1 MPERIIVMG
10 NGKESEYGNWVSKKI
25 IGRCLA
31 AALVT
36 GALSALVWV
45 LWGRVVWGIVL
56 AVVSVFCIISTV
68 YFLYARHQFSPGGG
82 GIQQKVVD
90 ELIARIRWDGKGE
103 ALDIGCGSGYL
114 SIYIAR
120 KFPDAR
126 VTGIDYWG
134 GAWAYSK
141 AQCENNAAAEG
152 VGNRTSYARAS
163 ASKIPYPDES
173 FDLVV
178 SNMVFHEVAD
188 TRDKRALI
196 LEALRVLKKGG
207 AFVFQDLLLT
217 EPYFGK
223 IDDLIAYIKESGAAE
238 VHFGDTSRASFIPGA
253 LKLPFMLGTVGI
265 LHGVK

>member
-1 MPERIIVMG
+1 M
-10 NGKESEYGNWVSKKI
+10 
-25 IGRCLA
+25 
-31 AALVT
+31 
-36 GALSALVWV
+36 VWV
-45 LWGRVVWGIVL
+45 LWGKVVWGIIL
-56 AVVSVFCIISTV
+56 AVVSVFFITSTV
-68 YFLYARHQFSPGGG
+68 YFLYARHLFSPTGG

-90 ELIARIRWDGKGE
+90 ELISRIRWDGKGD

-114 SIYIAR
+114 SVYIAR
-120 KFPDAR
+120 KFPEAR
-126 VTGIDYWG
+126 VTGTDYWG

-141 AQCENNAAAEG
+141 AQCETNAAAEG
-152 VGNRTSYARAS
+152 VADRMDFTRAS
-163 ASKIPYPDES
+163 ASKLPYPDES
-173 FDLVV
+173 FDLAV

-207 AFVFQDLLLT
+207 AFVFQDLLLI

-238 VHFGDTSRASFIPGA
+238 VYFEDTSRAPFIPGA

-265 LHGVK
+265 LYGVK